1 MKSASFIPV
10 MSTVWYVVASL
21 EMRMMTGLREST
33 VFGGLISCVAR
44 DVYRAT
50 ALAKKMK
57 ISEIKHLWRFECGMT
72 RNMVHKW

>member
-1 MKSASFIPV
+1 MHSLVKILSLMKSASFIPV

-44 DVYRAT
+44 DVSGD
-50 ALAKKMK
+50 L
-57 ISEIKHLWRFECGMT
+57 SVG
-72 RNMVHKW
+72 